1 MATMQCKVLAVIA
14 LTIALTGCIK
24 ADETT
29 ARLPSEC
36 QAYLSKLNECI
47 NKVGS
52 SNPTAASIRQ
62 QLEATQTEWAAVVD
76 KVQLAEQCKQSSE
89 LFVAQMGCK

>member
-1 MATMQCKVLAVIA
+1 MQYKVLAVIA

-24 ADETT
+24 ADEKT
-29 ARLPSEC
+29 AELPSEC

-52 SNPTAASIRQ
+52 SNPTADSIRQ
-62 QLEATQTEWAAVVD
+62 QLEATETEWAAVVD
-76 KVQLAEQCKQSSE
+76 KVELAAQCKQSSD
-89 LFVAQMGCK
+89 LFETQMGCK